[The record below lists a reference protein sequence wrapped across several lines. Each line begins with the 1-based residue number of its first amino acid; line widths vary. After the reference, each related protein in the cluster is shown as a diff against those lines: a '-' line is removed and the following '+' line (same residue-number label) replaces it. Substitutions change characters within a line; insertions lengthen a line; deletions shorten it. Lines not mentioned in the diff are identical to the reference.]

1 MELRTRWDVQ
11 SVTFPEQ
18 EWLQLRPN
26 LLTSPVLITEDVCC
40 IDSTFHMV
48 ELDDASSAGLTDT
61 MIGLH
66 CVSSVETTI
75 RDAAAVNLR
84 LVITKTNRGPKDG
97 DSKVTE
103 RESDVNSLVSRSA
116 TGNKL

>member
-26 LLTSPVLITEDVCC
+26 LLISPVLTEDVRC

-61 MIGLH
+61 MISQH
-66 CVSSVETTI
+66 RVSSVETTI